1 MPFGV
6 KETLTYVGWL
16 LDSRRVQSASIE
28 NYLAGIRVAHMKAGH
43 SVPVLRP
50 DIVQSILRG
59 AANKDELTKKLL
71 GKPPR
76 LCMTI
81 TKMELLKC
89 QISMSNMTLSKKRL
103 MWLVSTL
110 CFNGSFRIHEICSRE
125 KNTFDPTACLLW
137 SDIKLEKMTQHDS
150 TTRVLK
156 IHLRN
161 PKEQKLA
168 QGVTVELFETGNFL
182 CPVNAYLKWKTCA
195 RVHLSKGK
203 PAIRLDS
210 GENYTGK
217 EFNRDL
223 RQLLSPYV
231 NYQKGTISSHSFRSG
246 LASLMATLGYSDLD
260 IMTIG
265 RWKSEV
271 KGMALV
277 SIYLSLT
284 LRHS

>member
-1 MPFGV
+1 MLFGV

-28 NYLAGIRVAHMKAGH
+28 NYLAGIRVAHMKDGH

-89 QISMSNMTLSKKRL
+89 QISMPDMSLSKKRL

-137 SDIKLEKMTQHDS
+137 SEIKLERMTQHDS

-168 QGVTVELFETGNFL
+168 QGVTVELFET
-182 CPVNAYLKWKTCA
+182 
-195 RVHLSKGK
+195 
-203 PAIRLDS
+203 
-210 GENYTGK
+210 
-217 EFNRDL
+217 
-223 RQLLSPYV
+223 
-231 NYQKGTISSHSFRSG
+231 
-246 LASLMATLGYSDLD
+246 
-260 IMTIG
+260 
-265 RWKSEV
+265 
-271 KGMALV
+271 
-277 SIYLSLT
+277 
-284 LRHS
+284 